1 MGKRKNL
8 HAPHQVVFLD
18 ETWVNANASES
29 KMWSDGSSQSVKKR
43 TPITSTRHIVSHDVN
58 TKWICVVSLIFV
70 SRTKSG
76 DYHDSMSVENS
87 AH

>member
-1 MGKRKNL
+1 MNL
-8 HAPHQVVFLD
+8 QAPHKVVFLD
-18 ETWVNANASES
+18 ETWVNANGTES
-29 KMWSDGSSQSVKKR
+29 KMWSDGTSQSVKKR

-58 TKWICVVSLIFV
+58 TNWICVESLIFV
-70 SRTKSG
+70 SCTTSG